1 VPPPK
6 ILYGTK
12 ATEETQRLSRE
23 RDALWNRAH
32 LLPIK
37 VSKGTPE
44 LPTLETDKDAVLAA
58 VRGGFSAAF
67 DLLAPAIGLE
77 LGLTGEQAAK
87 LVFPNDS
94 ESSAPGVDL
103 SQQILQTKV
112 RVTGDAIG
120 DDWVRKQPPAV
131 DLSPRILQT
140 TSKVRVTT
148 DDDYYVRTPPA
159 SIPNIEDML
168 HGVGVAS
175 AMDGAPTMERISQ
188 MAFFA
193 QEVEAVIHSAAA
205 SNNYNGME
213 MNAENLLTILPGFR
227 EGKLDYLAKGL
238 RSSNKSQEAGI

>member
-112 RVTGDAIG
+112 RVTGDAIDG
-120 DDWVRKQPPAV
+120 DD
-131 DLSPRILQT
+131 DC
-140 TSKVRVTT
+140 
-148 DDDYYVRTPPA
+148 VRTPPA